1 MPLKHLEHQGNED
14 FGTVLNRRAVKEKIR
29 ALKVQSDE
37 NKEERLKKRQEK
49 YFNPENP
56 ALWDGEI

>member
-49 YFNPENP
+49 YNHSENP
-56 ALWDGEI
+56 RLWDGEI